1 LAYISP
7 VTSVPKQF
15 VDFPAPDLA
24 RIAAG
29 THHDPH
35 AVLGPRPARGDELH
49 VLVFQPEA
57 ARVVLD
63 GSLEAD
69 RVGETDFFA
78 WRGPARAL
86 PRRYRVDWWD
96 GHGHRHGRV
105 DPYAFREPLVS
116 DHDLYLFNAGRNV
129 ALWNAL
135 GARPRVID
143 GIAGTTFA
151 VWAPDAERVSV
162 VGPFCRWDG
171 RCLPMRSRG
180 ASGVWELFVPGVG
193 PGEPYKYE
201 IRSRHGGAVFLKAD
215 PLARAAERRP
225 ATASVVAAAPAH
237 AWDDAGWMRA
247 RAARDWQRAPM
258 SIYELHLGSW
268 RRSADGGFLNYREIA
283 RELVPW
289 VQSLGFTHVE
299 LLPVT
304 EHPLDESWGYQVTG
318 YFAPTSRHGSPDDLR
333 FLVDEL
339 HRAGVGVL
347 LDWVPG
353 HFPRDAHGL
362 ARFDGGTAYEYA
374 DPRRGEHPEWGTL
387 VFDYARHEVRAF
399 LLSSA
404 LYWLEEFHFDGLR
417 VDAVASMLYL
427 DYGRAPGDFLP
438 NVHGGR
444 HNLEAIAFLREL
456 NALVHERCPGTVVI
470 AEESTDWPLVSR
482 PVHDGGLGFSMK
494 WNMGWMHDTL
504 AYLRE
509 DPLHRRHHHDKLTFG
524 LMYAFSENFVLPLS
538 HDEVV
543 HLKRPLLGKMP
554 GDRWQQLANLRLLYA
569 WMWTHPGRKLLFMGG
584 ELAQTTEWN
593 AAGALPWVLLDD
605 PGHRGVA
612 TLLGDLNRV
621 YRERPALHRLD
632 FDAAGFE
639 WVDCHDRDRSV
650 LSFLRR
656 DDAGGVVLVVA
667 NFTPVPRADYRIGV
681 PRGGTWREILNT
693 DSARYAGSNLG
704 NLAEVRATAQPAHG
718 HAHSLP
724 LLLPPLAAILLEPLS
739 PPPSTS

>member
-1 LAYISP
+1 
-7 VTSVPKQF
+7 
-15 VDFPAPDLA
+15 
-24 RIAAG
+24 
-29 THHDPH
+29 
-35 AVLGPRPARGDELH
+35 
-49 VLVFQPEA
+49 
-57 ARVVLD
+57 
-63 GSLEAD
+63 
-69 RVGETDFFA
+69 
-78 WRGPARAL
+78 
-86 PRRYRVDWWD
+86 
-96 GHGHRHGRV
+96 
-105 DPYAFREPLVS
+105 
-116 DHDLYLFNAGRNV
+116 
-129 ALWNAL
+129 
-135 GARPRVID
+135 
-143 GIAGTTFA
+143 
-151 VWAPDAERVSV
+151 
-162 VGPFCRWDG
+162 
-171 RCLPMRSRG
+171 
-180 ASGVWELFVPGVG
+180 
-193 PGEPYKYE
+193 
-201 IRSRHGGAVFLKAD
+201 
-215 PLARAAERRP
+215 
-225 ATASVVAAAPAH
+225 
-237 AWDDAGWMRA
+237 
-247 RAARDWQRAPM
+247 
-258 SIYELHLGSW
+258 
-268 RRSADGGFLNYREIA
+268 
-283 RELVPW
+283 

-724 LLLPPLAAILLEPLS
+724 LLMPPLAAILLEPLS

>member
-1 LAYISP
+1 LAYIRHMSESTP
-7 VTSVPKQF
+7 QIVEIPG
-15 VDFPAPDLA
+15 PELA
-24 RIAAG
+24 RIVAG

-35 AVLGPRPARGDELH
+35 AVLGPRATRGGAMH
-49 VLVFQPEA
+49 VLVFQPAA
-57 ARVVLD
+57 ARVALE
-63 GSLEAD
+63 GALEAERIGD
-69 RVGETDFFA
+69 SDFFA
-78 WRGPARAL
+78 WRGPAVAL
-86 PRRYRVDWWD
+86 PSHYRVTWWD
-96 GHGHRHGRV
+96 GHGQRHERV
-105 DPYAFREPLVS
+105 DPYCFGEPLVS
-116 DHDLYLFNAGRNV
+116 DHDLYLLNAGRNV
-129 ALWNAL
+129 ALWNSL
-135 GARPRVID
+135 GARPLVLD
-143 GIAGTTFA
+143 GVAGTAFA

-180 ASGVWELFVPGVG
+180 RSGVWELFVPGVA
-193 PGEPYKYE
+193 PGEPYKFE
-201 IRSRHGGAVFLKAD
+201 IRSRHGGPVFLKAD
-215 PLARAAERRP
+215 PLARAAESRP
-225 ATASVVAAAPAH
+225 ATASVVAAPSAH
-237 AWDDAGWMRA
+237 AWNDAGWMQA
-247 RAARDWQRAPM
+247 RAGRDWLHAPM

-268 RRSADGGFLNYREIA
+268 RRGADGGFMNYREIA

-289 VQSLGFTHVE
+289 IQSLGFTHVE

-318 YFAPTSRHGSPDDLR
+318 YFAPTARHGSADDLR

-339 HRAGVGVL
+339 HRASIGVL

-362 ARFDGGTAYEYA
+362 ARFDGGATYEYA

-404 LYWLEEFHFDGLR
+404 LWWLEEFHFDGLR

-427 DYGRAPGDFLP
+427 DYGRPPGQFLP
-438 NVHGGR
+438 NAHGGR

-456 NALVHERCPGTVVI
+456 NAIVHARCAGAVVI

-509 DPLHRRHHHDKLTFG
+509 DPLHRRHHHDRLTFG
-524 LMYAFSENFVLPLS
+524 LMYAFAENFVLPLS

-543 HLKRPLLGKMP
+543 HLKRSLLGKMP

-569 WMWTHPGRKLLFMGG
+569 WMWAHPGRKLLFMGG
-584 ELAQTTEWN
+584 ELAQLTEWD
-593 AAGALPWVLLDD
+593 AAGSLPWSLLED
-605 PGHRGVA
+605 PGHRGVT
-612 TLLGDLNRV
+612 TLVGDLNRV

-656 DDAGGVVLVVA
+656 DDAGAVALVVV
-667 NFTPVPRADYRIGV
+667 NFTPVPRPGYRVGV
-681 PRGGTWREILNT
+681 PCGGTWREFLNT

-704 NLAEVRATAQPAHG
+704 NLAEVQATAQPAHG
-718 HAHSLP
+718 HAHSLE
-724 LLLPPLAAILLEPLS
+724 LVLPPLAAILLEPLS